1 MKIIITEQQFNLIIL
16 SEGAAPTIIGKK
28 YKDKL
33 IDTYTDKEIED
44 DIEYL
49 PDTRDGGYKKIF
61 NKPFTKY
68 SVDDIKKEI
77 NSVENKGKFNKA
89 TDLPDSLQRKINE
102 LDRKLM
108 KELFPKPGHEAK
120 LFDKPYAQ
128 YTFDD
133 VDKEL
138 EYGKNIGRYKIRTQ
152 IPKALYDRIR
162 NITTDTDI
170 NLLDKHFP
178 KDKPEHKLFDKPYT
192 EYTIDEIKKEVKQN
206 INLDIY
212 STRTELHDIS
222 PSLYEVIN
230 MLDNKTPN
238 LNLMME
244 LIPER
249 EGKLFDKHY
258 TKYTID
264 EIRLEVEHCK
274 DVGIYTGRTQFQKS
288 NRNLADI
295 LKKIK
300 GDTGIDLLEEFF
312 PSKPPREEKKFN
324 KPYSEY
330 TIDELRYE
338 ISYNKEKKVYS
349 GRSELSDNNRPL
361 RDKIR
366 KIKEDTGI
374 DLLEEFFPDK
384 IESYG
389 ELLTKKWLENK
400 KLKKNVGFIQQKE
413 FCDLKNINCLKLD
426 FYLPKDNL
434 GVKFNV
440 VIEFD
445 GSQHFQAVSRSKN
458 ETKNDMDERLK
469 LTQKRDS
476 IKNEYCK
483 KNGIKIYRI
492 KHNSGK
498 IITEKVLNEKMSII
512 FKDIDSGRFNLD
524 FNKTG
529 GQYI

>member
-16 SEGAAPTIIGKK
+16 SEGGVPTKTGEK

-312 PSKPPREEKKFN
+312 P
-324 KPYSEY
+324 
-330 TIDELRYE
+330 
-338 ISYNKEKKVYS
+338 
-349 GRSELSDNNRPL
+349 
-361 RDKIR
+361 
-366 KIKEDTGI
+366 
-374 DLLEEFFPDK
+374 DK

-498 IITEKVLNEKMSII
+498 II
-512 FKDIDSGRFNLD
+512 IDSGRFNLD